1 MNTPARAS
9 LPVIKRLPKYYRY
22 LRSLQVDGINSISSR
37 ELAAQMGTT
46 ASQVRQDFNCIGDVN
61 GRQGIGY
68 SVENLLSILE
78 HLLFG
83 NGDLLP
89 TILIGCGRLGK
100 AVSRFITTDT
110 NGYKLIAAFD
120 NSADEVG
127 KEISGVQILNIDE
140 LEAFCAEHH
149 PEVAVLCLP
158 RSGAEE
164 LSSRLVS
171 LGIQGFWNFS
181 HYDLS
186 ISYPDVV
193 VENVHL
199 GDSLMSL
206 GYRLIAAFDVAQSEV
221 GKEISGIQIRH
232 IDELESF
239 CAEHHPK
246 VAVLC
251 VPRDGAEQVS
261 GRLVDLGIEGFW
273 NFSHYDLSV
282 PYPDVVVENVHLGDS
297 LMSLGYRLRN
307 QD

>member
-1 MNTPARAS
+1 MNTPQKAS
-9 LPVIKRLPKYYRY
+9 IPVIKRLPKYYRY
-22 LRSLQVDGINSISSR
+22 LRSLQADGITSISSR
-37 ELAAQMGTT
+37 ELASQMGTT

-78 HLLFG
+78 SLLFG
-83 NGDLLP
+83 NGDRLP

-120 NSADEVG
+120 NSSDEVG
-127 KEISGVQILNIDE
+127 REINGIQILHVDQ
-140 LEAFCAEHH
+140 LESFCAEHK
-149 PEVAVLCLP
+149 PEVAVLCVP

-164 LSSRLVS
+164 LSGRLVS

-186 ISYPDVV
+186 VSYP
-193 VENVHL
+193 E
-199 GDSLMSL
+199 
-206 GYRLIAAFDVAQSEV
+206 
-221 GKEISGIQIRH
+221 
-232 IDELESF
+232 
-239 CAEHHPK
+239 
-246 VAVLC
+246 
-251 VPRDGAEQVS
+251 
-261 GRLVDLGIEGFW
+261 
-273 NFSHYDLSV
+273 
-282 PYPDVVVENVHLGDS
+282 VVVENVHLGDS

>member
-1 MNTPARAS
+1 MNTPAKAS

-22 LRSLQVDGINSISSR
+22 LRSLQADGITSISSR

-78 HLLFG
+78 DLLFG
-83 NGDLLP
+83 NGDRLP
-89 TILIGCGRLGK
+89 TILI
-100 AVSRFITTDT
+100 RFITTDA

-120 NSADEVG
+120 VAQNEVG
-127 KEISGVQILNIDE
+127 KEIN
-140 LEAFCAEHH
+140 
-149 PEVAVLCLP
+149 
-158 RSGAEE
+158 
-164 LSSRLVS
+164 
-171 LGIQGFWNFS
+171 
-181 HYDLS
+181 
-186 ISYPDVV
+186 
-193 VENVHL
+193 
-199 GDSLMSL
+199 
-206 GYRLIAAFDVAQSEV
+206 
-221 GKEISGIQIRH
+221 GIQIRH
-232 IDELESF
+232 VDELEVF

-307 QD
+307 QE